1 MVRSVRTIHCT
12 LSVDDLGEGFGLTAQ
27 VHASIDPDRVC
38 GFMQT
43 ALEQLVDA
51 LERDPE
57 MAVRRIGVLSEQE
70 RHRMVVEWNATQA
83 AYPSDRCIHELFE
96 AQVAKTPDAIAVVH
110 DDAQLSYGELN
121 AQANR
126 LAHYL
131 RELGVK
137 PDERVALC
145 VERSLEMVVGLLAVL
160 KAGGAYVPLDP
171 SYPVE
176 RLGYM
181 LADSAPVAVLTHA
194 QVPAAVH
201 EVLAASGVPTI
212 DLCADGQRWAEAAD
226 SNPERVQLTPE
237 HLAYVIYTSGST
249 GQPKGVMV
257 QHGGVCNLAMAQAGA
272 FAIDSDSR
280 VLQYVS
286 LSFDVSVFD
295 LVMSLC
301 HGASLYLAAA
311 DAVSAGSNASAD
323 GSNVMGSRTPTLPPA
338 VLNALPVEVKL
349 DSIQHAVHWRRGAN
363 EQP

>member
-1 MVRSVRTIHCT
+1 MCWDCSSTRCRYALRLVSTGVRESVRQTHALLAQLLRHEHASLALAQRCSGVAAPAPLFSALLNYRYFEQADAAPSSGAWDGMDVLSGEERTNYPCT

-176 RLGYM
+176 RLAYM

-201 EVLAASGVPTI
+201 EVLSASGVPT
-212 DLCADGQRWAEAAD
+212 
-226 SNPERVQLTPE
+226 
-237 HLAYVIYTSGST
+237 H
-249 GQPKGVMV
+249 
-257 QHGGVCNLAMAQAGA
+257 
-272 FAIDSDSR
+272 
-280 VLQYVS
+280 
-286 LSFDVSVFD
+286 
-295 LVMSLC
+295 
-301 HGASLYLAAA
+301 
-311 DAVSAGSNASAD
+311 
-323 GSNVMGSRTPTLPPA
+323 
-338 VLNALPVEVKL
+338 
-349 DSIQHAVHWRRGAN
+349 
-363 EQP
+363 